1 MRNFILWSILVSLL
15 IAGGVSYFASSSP
28 DGLEKVAHDNG
39 FADKASETVKV
50 PAPMPDYSVPG
61 VRNRFL
67 SGALAGV
74 AGTVAVFG
82 LAVAAG
88 WVLRSRKRMRDS
100 AMTKGQCTTN

>member
-1 MRNFILWSILVSLL
+1 MRKFILWSMLACLL

-28 DGLEKVAHDNG
+28 DGLERVAHDKG
-39 FADKASETVKV
+39 FAGKASETAKL

-67 SGALAGV
+67 SGALAGI

-82 LAVAAG
+82 LSVAVG
-88 WVLRSRKRMRDS
+88 WALRSRKRMRE
-100 AMTKGQCTTN
+100 TG